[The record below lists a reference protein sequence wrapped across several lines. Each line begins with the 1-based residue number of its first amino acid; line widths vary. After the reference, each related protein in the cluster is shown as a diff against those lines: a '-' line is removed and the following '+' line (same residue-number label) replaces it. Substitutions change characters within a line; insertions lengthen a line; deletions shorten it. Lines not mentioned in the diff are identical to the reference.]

1 MFSDMFR
8 NHLLMNALLAWAT
21 AQILKFII
29 YLAVNRSLDWDRLL
43 GDGGMPATPPPS
55 PLWPSPPALSTAAAP
70 RSSPCA

>member
-29 YLAVNRSLDWDRLL
+29 YLAVNRSLD
-43 GDGGMPATPPPS
+43 
-55 PLWPSPPALSTAAAP
+55 
-70 RSSPCA
+70 

>member
-29 YLAVNRSLDWDRLL
+29 Y
-43 GDGGMPATPPPS
+43 
-55 PLWPSPPALSTAAAP
+55 PSPPALSTAAAP
-70 RSSPCA
+70 RFSPCA